1 MPMSNKARIRED
13 AKKLNPI
20 DDALLTANIV
30 EPGSKFQEIP
40 DVIMVFISKFDIFAG
55 GCPLYHVDR
64 VIRELNKRTD
74 NGLTEIYVNAAVDNG
89 SDVARLM
96 KVFNEDEAYD
106 DEKFPSTSECKRR
119 FKTTEEGVSRMC
131 EIIEKYRNEG
141 REEGREEGRTEGR
154 MNMLMELV
162 RKNILSIK
170 DAAEQAGMT
179 EAAFKKM
186 AML

>member
-1 MPMSNKARIRED
+1 
-13 AKKLNPI
+13 
-20 DDALLTANIV
+20 
-30 EPGSKFQEIP
+30 
-40 DVIMVFISKFDIFAG
+40 
-55 GCPLYHVDR
+55 
-64 VIRELNKRTD
+64 
-74 NGLTEIYVNAAVDNG
+74 
-89 SDVARLM
+89 
-96 KVFNEDEAYD
+96 
-106 DEKFPSTSECKRR
+106 
-119 FKTTEEGVSRMC
+119 MC